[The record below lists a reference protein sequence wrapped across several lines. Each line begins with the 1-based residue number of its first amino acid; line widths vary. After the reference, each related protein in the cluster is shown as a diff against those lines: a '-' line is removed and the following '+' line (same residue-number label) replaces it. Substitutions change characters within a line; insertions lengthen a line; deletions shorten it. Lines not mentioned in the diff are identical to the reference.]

1 MISCTHRMTNHS
13 STRNY
18 IELKIFKPGKEKTI
32 QNIYIYLFIY
42 FCPRGKVTDSGKS
55 QGNF

>member
-32 QNIYIYLFIY
+32 QNIYIYLFI
-42 FCPRGKVTDSGKS
+42 FAQEGR
-55 QGNF
+55 